1 MCVGPVTIARGSG
14 PDSSRSRNG
23 PDEIARPVGD
33 DVFADRQETLVVL
46 GRGPV
51 RRHNPVAAWLDQG
64 VGHFA
69 QFADGRLPWLLVGDD
84 HDLLKSERAAA
95 LILGP
100 RSLAEEHPFHFA
112 FAEVGQG

>member
-1 MCVGPVTIARGSG
+1 MIPLRL
-14 PDSSRSRNG
+14 
-23 PDEIARPVGD
+23 RPWC
-33 DVFADRQETLVVL
+33 FT
-46 GRGPV
+46 
-51 RRHNPVAAWLDQG
+51 
-64 VGHFA
+64 
-69 QFADGRLPWLLVGDD
+69 WLLVGDD